1 MLNTYAHRRLVK
13 AKYFCISLFYLL
25 FITVLNKLP
34 HFIYYTST
42 KKRIMSLMVITKKF
56 GYSYIIKEKIAG
68 DIFVYIYI
76 YLCNMCIFSNGPL
89 FLRELQSSERGI
101 I

>member
-1 MLNTYAHRRLVK
+1 
-13 AKYFCISLFYLL
+13 
-25 FITVLNKLP
+25 
-34 HFIYYTST
+34 
-42 KKRIMSLMVITKKF
+42 MSLMVITKKF

-89 FLRELQSSERGI
+89 FFRELQSSERGI
-101 I
+101 IIMITIYTNLIDRNAR